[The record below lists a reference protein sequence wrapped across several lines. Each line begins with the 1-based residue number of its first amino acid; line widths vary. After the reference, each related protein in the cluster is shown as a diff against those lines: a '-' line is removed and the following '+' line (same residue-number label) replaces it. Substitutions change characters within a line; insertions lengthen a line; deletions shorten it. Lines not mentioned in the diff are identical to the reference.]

1 MNFEG
6 HCQDLA
12 TATELACPK
21 CKMFGCDCH
30 PPEAHGR
37 NAMVD
42 TCMVCRRPKALCICR
57 SHMAMTPLPDTYEPS
72 GPARRKLSRKEIE
85 SRVNEAVHLYY
96 EKHPQGLAALVRG
109 WFQ

>member
-1 MNFEG
+1 MSFEG

-42 TCMVCRRPKALCICR
+42 TCMVCRRPKGLCICR
-57 SHMAMTPLPDTYEPS
+57 SHMAMTPLPENYQTS
-72 GPARRKLSRKEIE
+72 GVVQRRLSKSQIGA
-85 SRVNEAVHLYY
+85 RVNEAVHCYY
-96 EKHPQGLAALVRG
+96 DRDPRGLADLIRG
-109 WFQ
+109 WFE